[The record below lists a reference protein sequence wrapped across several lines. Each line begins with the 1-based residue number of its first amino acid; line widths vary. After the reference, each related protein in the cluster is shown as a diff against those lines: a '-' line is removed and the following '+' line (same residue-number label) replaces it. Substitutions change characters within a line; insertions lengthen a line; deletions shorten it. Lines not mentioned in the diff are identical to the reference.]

1 MALFLFLQYVVRFFE
16 LHLTFLVERLS
27 SPSNAVLRQ
36 LTTTRRKLTTIFA
49 PSRVSLASGQALPPE
64 PSKVSLVCRDI
75 LVTLGL
81 TTNTLSIGALLG
93 AFFMLG
99 STRKSTIN

>member
-1 MALFLFLQYVVRFFE
+1 VFLCLCVCVFVCLC
-16 LHLTFLVERLS
+16 
-27 SPSNAVLRQ
+27 
-36 LTTTRRKLTTIFA
+36 
-49 PSRVSLASGQALPPE
+49 
-64 PSKVSLVCRDI
+64 VCRDI

-81 TTNTLSIGALLG
+81 KTNTLSIGALLG